1 MTTAAAPKT
10 SCTAKDV
17 RPTPVH
23 RKPAGEHLGQGPVRS
38 MAAALDRKE
47 LLQKVS
53 SLAAPSP
60 THSTQGAR
68 GKAREGRD
76 DGRVNCKL
84 GTVSQGLTRRA
95 GELATI
101 CAWWTGG
108 AYSACSLCPP
118 KFMYGDHAAAFDK
131 QRRGKT
137 NAECVSPFAVS
148 VEHRAWWAQI

>member
-60 THSTQGAR
+60 THSTQGWPSTEGAR

-84 GTVSQGLTRRA
+84 GTVSQGQPSVTRRA
-95 GELATI
+95 QEDNRD
-101 CAWWTGG
+101 CAKH
-108 AYSACSLCPP
+108 LI
-118 KFMYGDHAAAFDK
+118 
-131 QRRGKT
+131 RGKLH
-137 NAECVSPFAVS
+137 EG
-148 VEHRAWWAQI
+148 